1 MSRFQQILPQGE
13 LQSQVQPVG
22 SPETR
27 DSKSLTG
34 GKKIKGR
41 QATSV
46 SLRFNSQRNSV
57 KLGGNVVPLTAME
70 FKMLQYLSK
79 CRGHTVTK
87 EMFLDELYEGEA
99 RPAAKIIDVF
109 VCKIRGKMRAAGV
122 DGNVIETVW
131 GRGYRIE
138 RRGRS
143 RRRNL

>member
-1 MSRFQQILPQGE
+1 MK
-13 LQSQVQPVG
+13 V
-22 SPETR
+22 
-27 DSKSLTG
+27 
-34 GKKIKGR
+34 R
-41 QATSV
+41 QAAAV
-46 SLRFNSQRNSV
+46 GLRFNSQRSSV
-57 KLGGNVVPLTAME
+57 KLGNNVVPLTAME

-87 EMFLDELYEGEA
+87 EMFLDELYDGEA